1 MCGGGIHH
9 QPKPKRKNRKLGNDQ
24 NQRILWLDLLFSPEN
39 PSKHFG
45 YRIAMLMVP
54 SKVAGH
60 TRFLLE
66 SFNGS
71 DVDSIAQ
78 EICQV
83 NLSLSLSFEL
93 WIEFIICILS
103 KTWWLQLVDVG
114 IETSIPALKT
124 CIDCF
129 TVRRSHPNAL
139 QLEKLVSLVFKRVL
153 NNSNN
158 LQTLISHAL
167 QDVEVTDDFVDDLTN
182 ALGFSIPEKV
192 SVALVL
198 ADSERSDAKSSGAF
212 FFIASSPRFGLSFY
226 LI

>member
-1 MCGGGIHH
+1 
-9 QPKPKRKNRKLGNDQ
+9 
-24 NQRILWLDLLFSPEN
+24 
-39 PSKHFG
+39 
-45 YRIAMLMVP
+45 MVP

-93 WIEFIICILS
+93 WIEFILS
-103 KTWWLQLVDVG
+103 ETRWLQLVDVG

-153 NNSNN
+153 NNSDN
-158 LQTLISHAL
+158 LQTLISNAL
-167 QDVEVTDDFVDDLTN
+167 QDVELTDEFVDDLTD
-182 ALGFSIPEKV
+182 ALGFTIPEKISV
-192 SVALVL
+192 SLVL
-198 ADSERSDAKSSGAF
+198 ADSERSDAKSSGTF
-212 FFIASSPRFGLSFY
+212 FFIASSPGLG
-226 LI
+226 